1 MAKGKKPRLEA
12 RIDRRE
18 ANLVG
23 MDSPDDPLS
32 GAEPLGDP
40 QSLVGLDSPDD
51 ADQHWPYEGG
61 RPPRPTGKAARAQR
75 RR

>member
-1 MAKGKKPRLEA
+1 M
-12 RIDRRE
+12 
-18 ANLVG
+18 G